1 MNIIIK
7 HVFTKI
13 KYLQRKKNFSSIYY
27 FFLVHVY
34 SKLARWGLLIVWDR
48 YLAELFNIFIL
59 PIKKKLILDCD
70 IYIEEGEGYKHVL

>member
-13 KYLQRKKNFSSIYY
+13 NYLQRKKNFSSIYY

-34 SKLARWGLLIVWDR
+34 SRGLLIVCDR

-70 IYIEEGEGYKHVL
+70 TYTEEEVGYKHVL

>member
-13 KYLQRKKNFSSIYY
+13 NYLQRKKNFSSIYY
-27 FFLVHVY
+27 FLVHVY
-34 SKLARWGLLIVWDR
+34 SNLARWGLLIVWDR

-59 PIKKKLILDCD
+59 PIKKKPILDCY
-70 IYIEEGEGYKHVL
+70 IYIEEGVGYKHVL

>member
-1 MNIIIK
+1 MYYKNK
-7 HVFTKI
+7 LFTK
-13 KYLQRKKNFSSIYY
+13 KKELFLYLLV
-27 FFLVHVY
+27 FLVHVY

-70 IYIEEGEGYKHVL
+70 IYTEEEVGYKHVL

>member
-13 KYLQRKKNFSSIYY
+13 KIIYKEKRT
-27 FFLVHVY
+27 FPLFISFLVHVY
-34 SKLARWGLLIVWDR
+34 SKLARWGLFIVCDR

-70 IYIEEGEGYKHVL
+70 IYIEEGVGYKHVL

>member
-13 KYLQRKKNFSSIYY
+13 NYLQRKKNFSFYLLV
-27 FFLVHVY
+27 FLVHVY
-34 SKLARWGLLIVWDR
+34 SKLPRWGLLIVWDR

-70 IYIEEGEGYKHVL
+70 IYIEEGVGYKHVL

>member
-13 KYLQRKKNFSSIYY
+13 NYLQRKKNFSFYLLV
-27 FFLVHVY
+27 FLVHVY
-34 SKLARWGLLIVWDR
+34 SKLARWGLFIVCDR
-48 YLAELFNIFIL
+48 YLSELFNIFIL

-70 IYIEEGEGYKHVL
+70 IYTEEEVGYKHVL

>member
-13 KYLQRKKNFSSIYY
+13 NYLQRKKNFSFYLLV
-27 FFLVHVY
+27 FLVHVY
-34 SKLARWGLLIVWDR
+34 SKLARWGLFIVCDR

-59 PIKKKLILDCD
+59 PIKKLILDCD
-70 IYIEEGEGYKHVL
+70 IYIEEGVGYKHVL

>member
-13 KYLQRKKNFSSIYY
+13 NYLQRKKELFLYLL

-34 SKLARWGLLIVWDR
+34 SKLARWGLLTVWDR

-70 IYIEEGEGYKHVL
+70 IYTEEEVGYKHVL